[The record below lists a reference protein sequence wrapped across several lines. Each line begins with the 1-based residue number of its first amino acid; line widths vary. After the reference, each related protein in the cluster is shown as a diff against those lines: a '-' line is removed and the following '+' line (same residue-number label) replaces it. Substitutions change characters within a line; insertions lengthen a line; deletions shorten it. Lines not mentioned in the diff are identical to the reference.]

1 MEQSSG
7 SVLVGKHFLVVG
19 ATGQLGSR
27 IARELSS
34 RGARLTLSGR
44 DRGKLDSLA
53 AELEAG
59 AFPAD
64 LTAPA
69 GPGSIIDALGDSML
83 DGLVCSAGVVAFGPA
98 SELDD
103 DTLDELLLTNFV
115 GYARLRVCPRV
126 RIRTRSP
133 AASST
138 QSPPGNRTCR
148 HRRSCENGA
157 PLHVPGSGHPP
168 AAAQRN
174 RRP

>member
-7 SVLVGKHFLVVG
+7 GVLVGKHFLVVG

-83 DGLVCSAGVVAFGPA
+83 DGLVYSAGVVAFGPA

-115 GYARLRVCPRV
+115 G
-126 RIRTRSP
+126 
-133 AASST
+133 
-138 QSPPGNRTCR
+138 
-148 HRRSCENGA
+148 
-157 PLHVPGSGHPP
+157 
-168 AAAQRN
+168 
-174 RRP
+174 